1 MSEAQLSL
9 AYTFAAMGEYE
20 EARKC
25 TEESAKTK
33 YGKREMDGEIKTI
46 LKRLETVPLTD
57 LSKEKLVR
65 DRNSLHKWV

>member
-33 YGKREMDGEIKTI
+33 YGKHEMDGEIKTI
-46 LKRLETVPLTD
+46 RKKLETVSPAD

-65 DRNSLHKWV
+65 DRSSLHRWV